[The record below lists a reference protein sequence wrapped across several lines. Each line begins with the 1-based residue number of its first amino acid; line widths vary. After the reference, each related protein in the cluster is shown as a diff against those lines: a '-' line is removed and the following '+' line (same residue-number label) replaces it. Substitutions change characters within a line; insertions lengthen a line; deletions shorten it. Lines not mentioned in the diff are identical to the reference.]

1 MQRYEVENP
10 FSGRDDMRLT
20 AVDSEPTMINQA
32 RANLAQW
39 LEQWIVHLYSD
50 ESPDHVMRETAP

>member
-1 MQRYEVENP
+1 
-10 FSGRDDMRLT
+10 
-20 AVDSEPTMINQA
+20 MINQA